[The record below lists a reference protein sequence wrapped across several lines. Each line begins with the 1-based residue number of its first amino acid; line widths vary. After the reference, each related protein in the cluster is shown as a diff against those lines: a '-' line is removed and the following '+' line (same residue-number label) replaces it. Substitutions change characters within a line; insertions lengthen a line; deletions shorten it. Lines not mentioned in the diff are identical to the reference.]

1 MKKSPSKILLLVLLV
16 CFVGVLCLTFVA
28 CNKDQMP
35 SDKGGNGSSAIE
47 PTPAPDTPTEPE
59 PDPEPT
65 PDPTPNPEPTP
76 NPDPTPEP
84 TPNPDPT
91 PEPEPEPEP
100 EPLPEVQLVLDGSY
114 RIGSHILELARTD
127 MAFAYNFTFGNGDT
141 EGITLNRS
149 TLTYY
154 DIPLDAKYIEMKA
167 IGGVYNGVKYLDSNT
182 VRYKIP
188 ISNYTVKYRGKI
200 LSILDVERKELRL
213 LSISELGIGKRT
225 EESGENALV
234 GTPYYKGEGGYM
246 IVEGKDTYHA
256 YQKIYW
262 RIPHVKSLGELFD
275 KIPDLLYYDVVA
287 VERIDDTNRFEL
299 EDYKYYMQNEIIPY
313 MQKNYPRYAEFF
325 KTTDMNDYEIRNY
338 IGYGEYD
345 TRYDHERQYA
355 FADLKNKEGRT
366 LHLELSMDMLYGSV
380 GNWKYVREHKMLF
393 SQVKTVDPYMTEKL
407 HSFDVY
413 PMSYFD
419 DEGDRTYYADFEY
432 DNKIIKDSITDFPY
446 IYPTINYY
454 LEGEQ
459 KDEIWER
466 LLSDSEIY
474 EQAYADEI
482 REKLKQPDENE
493 SNDNAG
499 FNEEA
504 ACTLI
509 R

>member
-1 MKKSPSKILLLVLLV
+1 MLLVLLV

-28 CNKDQMP
+28 CNKDQLP

-47 PTPAPDTPTEPE
+47 PTPAPDTTTEPE
-59 PDPEPT
+59 PEPTPEPT
-65 PDPTPNPEPTP
+65 PE
-76 NPDPTPEP
+76 PDPTPEP

-91 PEPEPEPEP
+91 PDPTPNPDPTPEPEPEP
-100 EPLPEVQLVLDGSY
+100 EPLPEVQLVLDDSY

-141 EGITLNRS
+141 KGITLNRS

-188 ISNYTVKYRGKI
+188 INNYTVKYQGKI
-200 LSILDVERKELRL
+200 LSILDVTREKLRL
-213 LSISELGIGKRT
+213 SSISELGIGKLT
-225 EESGENALV
+225 EENGESAV
-234 GTPYYKGEGGYM
+234 TGISYYKGKGGYLLLKG
-246 IVEGKDTYHA
+246 ISDDINVYGHHK
-256 YQKIYW
+256 KIFW
-262 RIPHVKSLGELFD
+262 RVSSVKSYGELFD
-275 KIPDLLYYDVVA
+275 RIPDLVYNDELA

-313 MQKNYPRYAEFF
+313 MQKNYPQYAEFF

-338 IGYGEYD
+338 VGFGIYD

-366 LHLELSMDMLYGSV
+366 LHLELSMDMRYGSV
-380 GNWKYVREHKMLF
+380 ANWKYVREHKMLF

-407 HSFDVY
+407 HSFDIY

-432 DNKIIKDSITDFPY
+432 DNKIIKDSITDFSY

-474 EQAYADEI
+474 KQAYADEI
-482 REKLKQPDENE
+482 RENLKQPDENE
-493 SNDNAG
+493 SDDNAD
-499 FNEEA
+499 FDEEA
-504 ACTLI
+504 DSNA
-509 R
+509 